1 MEGGKEGRR
10 GMKRWGEERRKGCGD
25 GGRGGGREMEG
36 GGEWK
41 RGMER
46 WREGRRG
53 GERERWREGRRVG
66 QWGVGREGGKGKGRE
81 RRERVG
87 GRDGETEGGM
97 EMEGVGGAYALAPPP
112 SQAPPPHPHPPQ
124 HPSPTRPIACCWPPT
139 LSQWEG
145 SPAPRPT
152 EPSQSTPTVRPRP
165 LLTPPTSG
173 HKPRPFLTPPLSP
186 IGAMEPEVGAGA
198 YAEADVTGGSAY
210 ALAGP
215 APIHGPAPS
224 PALPAFPRGLLRFR
238 EKLGEGQF
246 GEVRNAHSPSHAPSG
261 RDHAPMGKPRPH
273 GKATPP
279 LGRGHAPVGKP
290 RPPLG

>member
-1 MEGGKEGRR
+1 
-10 GMKRWGEERRKGCGD
+10 
-25 GGRGGGREMEG
+25 
-36 GGEWK
+36 
-41 RGMER
+41 
-46 WREGRRG
+46 
-53 GERERWREGRRVG
+53 
-66 QWGVGREGGKGKGRE
+66 
-81 RRERVG
+81 
-87 GRDGETEGGM
+87 
-97 EMEGVGGAYALAPPP
+97 MEGVGGAYALAPPL
-112 SQAPPPHPHPPQ
+112 SKTPPPHPHPPQ

-215 APIHGPAPS
+215 APFHGPAPS
-224 PALPAFPRGLLRFR
+224 PALPSFPRGLLRFR

-261 RDHAPMGKPRPH
+261 RDHAPMGKPRPPWVV
-273 GKATPP
+273 ATPP
-279 LGRGHAPVGKP
+279 CESHAPPWVEATPPTLTQCPSLRPRPSQWP
-290 RPPLG
+290 RPPHNGHAADPDHAPFH